1 MPIQGDKYVAPEWK
15 NGQPPAINAQ
25 ELNDMSLSIENGI
38 RPVVQVTY
46 NGGGGN

>member
-25 ELNDMSLSIENGI
+25 ELGDISNTLANDWRRE
-38 RPVVQVTY
+38 QVLTP
-46 NGGGGN
+46 NTA